1 MTNPMNK
8 DQSLLQLLVDLRAE
22 QRQRWLKGERVV
34 AETYFDLYPN
44 LLAVPDSALEL
55 VYSEVMLRE
64 EAGQKPQLDE
74 YVRRFPQFASQL
86 PPLFEVHRALD
97 GSQLFE
103 ATDLETRQGAATFSR
118 GPEKPSPSPT
128 IAGYEVLAELGRGGM
143 GVVYKAQHLG
153 LDR

>member
-1 MTNPMNK
+1 MPQTLRWRFRLMWRDVASVAQLSIMTNPMNK

-86 PPLFEVHRALD
+86 PPLF
-97 GSQLFE
+97 
-103 ATDLETRQGAATFSR
+103 
-118 GPEKPSPSPT
+118 
-128 IAGYEVLAELGRGGM
+128 
-143 GVVYKAQHLG
+143 
-153 LDR
+153 